1 MPKASAVV
9 EEQQVHLSSDPPR
22 EFAVAA
28 KERWLPELWRFREL
42 LYFLAWRDVKVRY
55 KQAAFGAAWAIIQ
68 PLLTMII
75 FAFLFGRVAKIPS
88 DNVPYP
94 LFCYVGLVPWTYF
107 AATISLAGNSLVSN
121 STLITKIYFPRVL
134 LPAASALG
142 GLLDFAIGSAFL
154 IVLMVYYKIAP
165 GTALAL
171 WPLAVALMVL
181 ASLGASMLLAAT
193 NVRYRD
199 VKYVIP
205 FVVQLGMFITPV
217 IYPPGFLPPRLRL
230 LLAFNPLSG
239 VMELFRA
246 SLLPGRSV
254 DWTLVASSV
263 AVALLLFVAAAL
275 YFRRA
280 ERSFADII

>member
-9 EEQQVHLSSDPPR
+9 EEQQVYSGATR
-22 EFAVAA
+22 ESAVAA
-28 KERWLPELWRFREL
+28 NESWPAELWRFREL

-68 PLLTMII
+68 PLVTMII
-75 FAFLFGRVAKIPS
+75 FAFLFGRVAKMPS

-107 AATISLAGNSLVSN
+107 AGTISLAGNSLVSN

-134 LPAASALG
+134 LPAASAFG
-142 GLLDFAIGSAFL
+142 GLLDFAIGSAF
-154 IVLMVYYKIAP
+154 IFVLMVYYKVAP
-165 GTALAL
+165 SWTLVF
-171 WPLAVALMVL
+171 WPIAVALMVL
-181 ASLGASMLLAAT
+181 ASLGVSMLLAAT

-199 VKYVIP
+199 VKHVIP
-205 FVVQLGMFITPV
+205 FVVQLGLFLTPV
-217 IYPPGFLPPRLRL
+217 IYPPGFLSPRLRV

-239 VMELFRA
+239 VMEIFRA

-254 DWTLVASSV
+254 DWMLVASSV
-263 AVALLLFVAAAL
+263 AMALLLFVVGAL